1 MVGGSQLCYA
11 VIGLSWSS
19 EVYYEK
25 GGEANKPLTRVSKK
39 TSDLDLAQ
47 IRLQVI
53 DEATEKTSFHHRDT
67 EGTEKTSK
75 CSARLFN
82 DDG

>member
-1 MVGGSQLCYA
+1 MG
-11 VIGLSWSS
+11 
-19 EVYYEK
+19 
-25 GGEANKPLTRVSKK
+25 SKK
-39 TSDLDLAQ
+39 TSDLDLAPN
-47 IRLQVI
+47 RLQVI

-82 DDG
+82 DDGQNTDLLTGQVKKLRVLCVSVVISMVISVESSI